1 MSDDLTFDRSRDA
14 EPGVAVEVI
23 PGVRRVLAPNPSPFT
38 FTGTNSYVVGR
49 GRVAIVDPGPR
60 SEAHLAAL
68 LAAVTGETVEA
79 IVVTHSHLDHV
90 GGLAALKAATGAPV
104 YGAGPHRPFRALE
117 EGEGALLD
125 ASSDA
130 AYRPDVELADGQA
143 VEGDGWALVA
153 VATPGHTANHLAFAL
168 PGAGALLSGDHV
180 MAWSTSIVAPPD
192 GAMAPYMASLR
203 GLMAREEEI
212 YLPGH
217 GPRLDQARTFV
228 RHLIGHRLM
237 RETAILARLKEGER
251 RAAQLV
257 AELYRGLDPGLS
269 GAAAL
274 SVFAHLEDLVAR
286 GLAETDGAP
295 RLNGVYRLA

>member
-14 EPGVAVEVI
+14 EPGAAVEVL

-49 GRVAIVDPGPR
+49 GRVAIADPGPR
-60 SEAHLAAL
+60 SEAHLSAL
-68 LAAVTGETVEA
+68 LAAVKGETVEA

-130 AYRPDVELADGQA
+130 AYRPDVELVDGQA

-168 PGAGALLSGDHV
+168 PDTGALLSGDHV

-203 GLMAREEEI
+203 ALMAREEEV

-217 GPRLDQARTFV
+217 GPRLEQARTFV

-237 RETAILARLKEGER
+237 RETAILARLREGER
-251 RAAQLV
+251 RAAELV

-286 GLAETDGAP
+286 GLAETEGAP
-295 RLNGVYRLA
+295 RLGGVYRLA